1 MSYQYILGFQTYA
14 SHDSGASIIKFK
26 EGEKPD
32 FIAISEERLSR
43 KKNNYDFPLLSIKY
57 CMDYFNLKKLS
68 QINFIITDWIRE
80 KKWLRSGPGYPW
92 SEFDIFK
99 EYINFDKKKI
109 FIIDHHLAHA
119 ASTYYTS
126 KFKKSS
132 ILIVDG
138 NGSDLETN
146 SYYFGENNKIKLI
159 DKYRSFGI
167 GELYTAI
174 STEILGF
181 GPGGEGKTMG
191 LAPYGNKNKKIKIP
205 YKFSGIE
212 TNFSDFMK
220 RLPNSDFHSQYNLG
234 KRYLLFKK
242 IKTANKKNVT
252 KKPYIDW
259 AYEIQNLTEKTMV
272 HFAKDLYKK
281 TKSKNLCMAGG
292 VALNCISNEKIAK
305 KSKIK
310 NLHIFPACSDSG
322 MPFGLALWGYHNLC
336 KQSKRLSFENA
347 YTGKSYDLNEIK
359 NLLDKFNIKHTK
371 YTYSKISKLLNENKI
386 IGIFQG
392 SSEYGP
398 RALGNRSI
406 LANPSPVWMR
416 DHINKNIKHREL
428 FRPFAPIVLKQYSK
442 RYFNIEE
449 SPFMLRAGPCKK
461 NKIIPA
467 VNHVDQT
474 SRVQTITMQQNKR
487 IYKIISEFK
496 KLTGIPLILNTSFND
511 NGEPVVESPLDSL
524 ISSINTNLDYLIVEN
539 FLIDIKNLKNKKKLL
554 KRMLRER
561 EVILKKNSLKAKKTL
576 LLKNFFSLNI
586 KKILRQKNKK
596 LLHELK
602 QNKIATFELFFR
614 KIKKDKKYLIVGTM
628 DHTKKVLKLLSI
640 SKNRYSNI
648 YYLNFKKNDYPNNK
662 QQKLNN
668 FKNIKHLGNLNWENV
683 LISSHQYQDDIIKF
697 LKNKN
702 ILNFI
707 NPYKNFHTNI
717 LDSY

>member
-14 SHDSGASIIKFK
+14 SHDSGASIIRFK
-26 EGEKPD
+26 KGEKPN

-43 KKNNYDFPLLSIKY
+43 KKNNYEFPLLSIKY
-57 CMDYFNLKKLS
+57 CMDYFNIKKLS
-68 QINFIITDWIRE
+68 QINYIITDWIRE
-80 KKWLRSGPGYPW
+80 KRWLRSGPGYPW

-146 SYYFGENNKIKLI
+146 SYYYGENNKIKLL
-159 DKYRSFGI
+159 DKYKNFGI

-205 YKFSGIE
+205 HKFSGVE
-212 TNFSDFMK
+212 TSFSNFIK
-220 RLPNSDFHSQYNLG
+220 RLPNSDFHSQHNLG
-234 KRYLLFKK
+234 KRKLLFEK
-242 IKTANKKNVT
+242 IKVANKKNVT
-252 KKPYIDW
+252 KKLYTDW
-259 AYEIQNLTEKTMV
+259 AFAIQNLTEKTMV

-305 KSKIK
+305 KTEVK
-310 NLHIFPACSDSG
+310 NIHIFPACSDSG

-347 YTGKSYDLNEIK
+347 YTGKSYELNKIK
-359 NLLDKFNIKHTK
+359 TLLGKFNIKYIN
-371 YTYSKISKLLNENKI
+371 YTYSKISKLLYDNKI

-406 LANPSPVWMR
+406 LANPSPEWMR

-428 FRPFAPIVLKQYSK
+428 FRPFAPIILKQFSK
-442 RYFNIEE
+442 KYFNIDE

-474 SRVQTITMQQNKR
+474 SRIQTITIQQNKR

-511 NGEPVVESPLDSL
+511 NGEPMIESPLDSL
-524 ISSINTNLDYLIVEN
+524 ISSINTNLDYLIIEN
-539 FLIDIKNLKNKKKLL
+539 FLVDIRKLKNKKKIL
-554 KRMLRER
+554 KKMMRER
-561 EVILKKNSLKAKKTL
+561 KTILKKNYLKAKKTL

-586 KKILRQKNKK
+586 KKILKQKNK
-596 LLHELK
+596 ELFNELNH
-602 QNKIATFELFFR
+602 NKINKFQHFFK
-614 KIKKDKKYLIVGTM
+614 KIKKDKKYLIVGTK
-628 DHTKKVLKLLSI
+628 DHTKKVLELLSI
-640 SKNRYSNI
+640 TNKQYSNI
-648 YYLNFKKNDYPNNK
+648 YYFNFKKNDYPSNK
-662 QQKLNN
+662 KKKLNN
-668 FKNIKHLGNLNWENV
+668 FKNIKYLGDLKWENV

-707 NPYKNFHTNI
+707 NAYKNYHTNI